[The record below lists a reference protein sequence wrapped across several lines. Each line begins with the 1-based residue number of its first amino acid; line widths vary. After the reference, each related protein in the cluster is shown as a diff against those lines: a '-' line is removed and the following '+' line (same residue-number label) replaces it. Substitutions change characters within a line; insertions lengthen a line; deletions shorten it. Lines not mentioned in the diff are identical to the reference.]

1 MKNVF
6 DLIVPGVTF
15 AAWLTYTCPPLVEA
29 KSATARR
36 VRVICGFIVS
46 AGIGWS
52 FGSALGGVL

>member
-6 DLIVPGVTF
+6 DLIGVWETF
-15 AAWLTYTCPPLVEA
+15 AAWLVYTCPPLVGAEN
-29 KSATARR
+29 KTARR
-36 VRVICGFIVS
+36 VRAICGFIVS